1 MHISYFKVCHLQART
16 LKDAGR
22 PQSTD
27 TIPQTSREILHTFGR
42 RSMVEG
48 LTIWESIMHTC
59 LPYLPYGTLQVC
71 LGSTY
76 QFMYFNIPP
85 WASIY
90 KLYICIHTLYTNVLL
105 LMTHSYSITYSP
117 TYLLT
122 YLLTYSPT
130 HLLTYALTYLLMLS
144 VVRFKRVGGSA
155 SAHQSA
161 RPPW

>member
-1 MHISYFKVCHLQART
+1 MVSMVSMHNGPLYIELAPYGFLLAGSEHAHCLHRTMHISYFKLCHLQART

-27 TIPQTSREILHTFGR
+27 TIPQTSREILHTCGR

-59 LPYLPYGTLQVC
+59 LPYLPYKTLEIC

-90 KLYICIHTLYTNVLL
+90 KLYIYVFILYIR
-105 LMTHSYSITYSP
+105 MYCC
-117 TYLLT
+117 
-122 YLLTYSPT
+122 
-130 HLLTYALTYLLMLS
+130 
-144 VVRFKRVGGSA
+144 
-155 SAHQSA
+155 
-161 RPPW
+161 

>member
-1 MHISYFKVCHLQART
+1 MHNGPLCMHNGPLYLELAPYGVFLAGSEHANCLHRTMHISYFKLCHLQART

-27 TIPQTSREILHTFGR
+27 TIPQTSREILHTMGR

-59 LPYLPYGTLQVC
+59 LPYLPYETLEIC

-85 WASIY
+85 WDSIY
-90 KLYICIHTLYTNVLL
+90 KLYIYVFILYIR
-105 LMTHSYSITYSP
+105 MYCCC
-117 TYLLT
+117 
-122 YLLTYSPT
+122 
-130 HLLTYALTYLLMLS
+130 
-144 VVRFKRVGGSA
+144 
-155 SAHQSA
+155 
-161 RPPW
+161 